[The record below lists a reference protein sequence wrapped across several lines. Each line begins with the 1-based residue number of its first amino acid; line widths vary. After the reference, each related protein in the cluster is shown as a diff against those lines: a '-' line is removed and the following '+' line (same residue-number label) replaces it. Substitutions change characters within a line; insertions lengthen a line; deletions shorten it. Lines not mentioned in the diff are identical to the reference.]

1 MVDRLVVAGLAGLR
15 WAVAQPLP
23 DDDVYAGAA
32 GVLRALAEAHMG
44 GHRAFD
50 KVALELRDRL
60 IAAPLGAEPGLYVGT
75 AGHVAALAAWAAAS
89 GDATAAASAAE
100 HARRLAAGPVQTSR
114 DVINGQ
120 AGLLLVLVAAGE
132 RDGAARVADALA
144 TAAEPAPG
152 GVQWRHTATATYLMP
167 GLSHGTAGVVLALA
181 RAAGLLDRRD
191 LLALARAGGQQLLV
205 LGRRDD
211 GTVALPL
218 TVPPQPAPPHQGW
231 GWCHGPTGTVQAFLA
246 LDAHDLAW
254 QPAVDAALAAL
265 RASGVPERRY
275 PGFWDNVAQCCGTA
289 GVLDLALDRYQASTD
304 PDWLSWAGVLA
315 DDLLTHAVP
324 VDGADDA
331 ALTWSNVE
339 HRRPDPVLPPEPGW
353 MQGTAGVAAALLRTA
368 RLRRDGPAAARVPW
382 PDRA

>member
-1 MVDRLVVAGLAGLR
+1 VAT
-15 WAVAQPLP
+15 
-23 DDDVYAGAA
+23 
-32 GVLRALAEAHMG
+32 H
-44 GHRAFD
+44 
-50 KVALELRDRL
+50 RDRDL
-60 IAAPLGAEPGLYVGT
+60 P
-75 AGHVAALAAWAAAS
+75 
-89 GDATAAASAAE
+89 
-100 HARRLAAGPVQTSR
+100 HA
-114 DVINGQ
+114 
-120 AGLLLVLVAAGE
+120 
-132 RDGAARVADALA
+132 
-144 TAAEPAPG
+144 
-152 GVQWRHTATATYLMP
+152 

-246 LDAHDLAW
+246 LAAHDPAW

-265 RASGVPERRY
+265 RTSGVPERRY

-289 GVLDLALDRYQASTD
+289 GVLELALDRYQASID

-315 DDLLTHAVP
+315 DDLLAHAVP

>member
-1 MVDRLVVAGLAGLR
+1 VVDRLVVAGLAGLR

-32 GVLRALAEAHMG
+32 GVLRALAEAHLG

-50 KVALELRDRL
+50 KVALQLRDRL
-60 IAAPLGAEPGLYVGT
+60 NAAPLGAESGLYVGI

-89 GDATAAASAAE
+89 GDAKAAASAAE
-100 HARRLAAGPVQTSR
+100 HARRLAAGPLPTSR

-120 AGLLLVLVAAGE
+120 AGLLLVLVGAGE
-132 RDGAARVADALA
+132 RDSAARVADALA

-181 RAAGLLDRRD
+181 RAAALLERRD

-246 LDAHDLAW
+246 LAAHDPAW
-254 QPAVDAALAAL
+254 RP
-265 RASGVPERRY
+265 
-275 PGFWDNVAQCCGTA
+275 
-289 GVLDLALDRYQASTD
+289 
-304 PDWLSWAGVLA
+304 
-315 DDLLTHAVP
+315 
-324 VDGADDA
+324 
-331 ALTWSNVE
+331 ALT
-339 HRRPDPVLPPEPGW
+339 
-353 MQGTAGVAAALLRTA
+353 LRWP
-368 RLRRDGPAAARVPW
+368 RCGPAGCPNGDIPGSGTTSRSAAEPPVCWSSRSTATRPAPTPTGCPGPVCSPTTCS
-382 PDRA
+382 PTPSPSTERTTRRSHGATSSTADPILSCRPSRAGCKAPLG

>member
-23 DDDVYAGAA
+23 NDDVYAGAA
-32 GVLRALAEAHMG
+32 GVLRALAEAHLG

-50 KVALELRDRL
+50 KVALQLRDRL
-60 IAAPLGAEPGLYVGT
+60 IAPPPGTESGLYVGA
-75 AGHVAALAAWAAAS
+75 AGHVAALAAWAAVS
-89 GDATAAASAAE
+89 GDATAAAGAAE
-100 HARRLAAGPVQTSR
+100 HARRLAAGPVPTSR

-132 RDGAARVADALA
+132 RDSAARVADALA

-152 GVQWRHTATATYLMP
+152 GVQWRHTPTATYLMP
-167 GLSHGTAGVVLALA
+167 GLSHGTAGAVLALA
-181 RAAGLLDRRD
+181 RAGGLLDRRD

-211 GTVALPL
+211 DTVALPL
-218 TVPPQPAPPHQGW
+218 TVPPQPAPPHQAW

-246 LDAHDLAW
+246 LAAHDPAW
-254 QPAVDAALAAL
+254 QPAVDAALARAAGQRGARTAIPRVLGQRRAML
-265 RASGVPERRY
+265 RNRRCAGTRARPL
-275 PGFWDNVAQCCGTA
+275 PGQHRPRLA
-289 GVLDLALDRYQASTD
+289 VLGRCAR
-304 PDWLSWAGVLA
+304 
-315 DDLLTHAVP
+315 
-324 VDGADDA
+324 
-331 ALTWSNVE
+331 
-339 HRRPDPVLPPEPGW
+339 RRPARPRRPRRRRGRRGAHMEQRRAPPTRPCPAAEPGW

>member
-1 MVDRLVVAGLAGLR
+1 
-15 WAVAQPLP
+15 
-23 DDDVYAGAA
+23 
-32 GVLRALAEAHMG
+32 
-44 GHRAFD
+44 
-50 KVALELRDRL
+50 
-60 IAAPLGAEPGLYVGT
+60 
-75 AGHVAALAAWAAAS
+75 
-89 GDATAAASAAE
+89 
-100 HARRLAAGPVQTSR
+100 
-114 DVINGQ
+114 
-120 AGLLLVLVAAGE
+120 
-132 RDGAARVADALA
+132 
-144 TAAEPAPG
+144 
-152 GVQWRHTATATYLMP
+152 MP

-246 LDAHDLAW
+246 LAGHDLAW

-289 GVLDLALDRYQASTD
+289 GVLELALDRYQASTD

-315 DDLLTHAVP
+315 DDLLAHAVP
-324 VDGADDA
+324 VDGEHDA

-353 MQGTAGVAAALLRTA
+353 MQGTAGVAAA
-368 RLRRDGPAAARVPW
+368 RVPW